1 MSAPSVQQMDCIE
14 VEELLPL
21 VAEGLIDPDSDPA
34 VFEHLA
40 GCDQCQASLE
50 MHDLV
55 TLQLSHGSDLS
66 PASPR
71 SDVIH
76 FQLSRPLAMAASFL
90 LVAMLGLTVGLGW
103 QSSQDQL
110 STETISEKPETQ
122 ILDVLQA
129 RSDDESPLIIIRH
142 QDQTIVVPQHQIDN
156 GNSSNADNNSTS
168 VPVRY

>member
-1 MSAPSVQQMDCIE
+1 MSTSSICHMDCNE

-21 VAEGLIDPDSDPA
+21 VAEGLLDPDSDPA

-40 GCDQCQASLE
+40 DCDHCQASLE

-55 TLQLSHGSDLS
+55 TLQLSQGSDLT

-71 SDVIH
+71 TEVIQ

-90 LVAMLGLTVGLGW
+90 LVAMFGLFAGLAW
-103 QSSQDQL
+103 QQNHEQVSNEQ
-110 STETISEKPETQ
+110 ISEKPETQ

-142 QDQTIVVPQHQIDN
+142 QDRTIVVPQNQIDN
-156 GNSSNADNNSTS
+156 GQSNNNDTNSTS
-168 VPVRY
+168 IPVRY